1 MECALHYG
9 SDVQLGKK
17 RGEGAAAMAEG
28 KLRLKVDF
36 GHGALQVRQIEEGVI
51 AEAAGAARGIE
62 DHTFDGAVGHVRRL
76 AVPGSDK
83 YAVVAGS
90 ALRRR
95 NGVESLEEDDVVP
108 DVGVVVGIGRV
119 DQAGVRG
126 EAGGAD
132 TGSS

>member
-119 DQAGVRG
+119 D
-126 EAGGAD
+126 
-132 TGSS
+132 